1 MARHLKF
8 GAWCIL
14 AVVTLTLIACGG
26 GGGGGG
32 GGAALS
38 ATGTVSDSTQAPV
51 SGATVSVYNAA
62 GTRIAQA
69 TTNVVG
75 RYSFYGLPSN
85 TATTNPPVTLTFKV
99 TGPAGTFPAQA
110 DKIALTAGVATVLDF
125 YLPSA
130 GPATET
136 ALNSGVWQSDVQLQ
150 GPRRAVVS
158 ILPANMTGTP
168 TDVRVAP
175 YDVSQIGDG
184 FPVYSVS
191 PLAIG
196 PGEIFELYAAAA
208 FSVTGATF
216 TAADLYLPVPLVLDI
231 AAAAAVTPELY
242 RFDETTNAWVAE
254 PTITPTLTVDPVNAI
269 PAFRAT
275 VTQAGYY
282 RVGKVVPAASVTTVT
297 GTLTYSDGKPAA
309 GVTVHVTGSVLPNP
323 GNAYGYQQVLVT
335 NAQGQYTALVKT
347 GGNTA
352 YTFTAWG
359 FGLELSQTSTTP
371 TATITFAKPTNR
383 VPATASLTLDNDFI
397 MPNFAPASI
406 GLIVASGRFT
416 SDALVIDGTTDGI
429 NILTP
434 GRADVSFNFNSF
446 NIPFDLP
453 RLLTLNATTKGSGI
467 QLMTGTSFAGLA
479 VAPATGYSYSTNG
492 NFASI
497 PIPDVADFPAG
508 GMLVAVKT
516 SNGYAKIAIDSVA
529 VDANPDNRVLKVRS
543 AFSLSGSF

>member
-8 GAWCIL
+8 GVWCIL
-14 AVVTLTLIACGG
+14 AVATLTLIACGG

-32 GGAALS
+32 APAPVLS
-38 ATGTVSDSTQAPV
+38 TTGTVSDSTQAPV
-51 SGATVSVYNAA
+51 SGATVSVYNVA
-62 GTRIAQA
+62 GTRIALA
-69 TTNVVG
+69 TTNAVG
-75 RYSFYGLPSN
+75 RYSFFGLPANADLS
-85 TATTNPPVTLTFKV
+85 FKV

-110 DKIALTAGVATVLDF
+110 EKIKLTAGVATVLDF

-158 ILPANMTGTP
+158 ILPANLTGTP
-168 TDVRVAP
+168 TAVHVAP

-184 FPVYSVS
+184 YPVYSVS
-191 PLAIG
+191 PMAVG
-196 PGEIFELYAAAA
+196 VDEIIELYASAA

-231 AAAAAVTPELY
+231 AAAAAVAPVLY
-242 RFDETTNAWVAE
+242 RFDETTNAWVE
-254 PTITPTLTVDPVNAI
+254 TTIIPTLTVDPINAT
-269 PAFRAT
+269 PAFLAT

-282 RVGKVVPAASVTTVT
+282 RVGKVVPATPVT
-297 GTLTYSDGKPAA
+297 GTLTYSSNGAPAA
-309 GVTVHVTGSVLPNP
+309 GVTVHVTGSVLPDP
-323 GNAYGYQQVLVT
+323 ATAYGYQQVVVT
-335 NAQGQYTALVKT
+335 DSLGQYTALVKT
-347 GGNTA
+347 GGNTS

-359 FGLELSQTSTTP
+359 YGVELSQTSATP
-371 TATITFAKPTNR
+371 TATITFAKPTYG
-383 VPATASLTLDNDFI
+383 VPATASLVLDNDFI

-406 GLIVASGRFT
+406 GLIAASGRFT
-416 SDALVIDGTTDGI
+416 TDAWVIDGTTDGI

-467 QLMTGTSFAGLA
+467 QLVTGTTFAGLT
-479 VAPATGYSYSTNG
+479 VAPTTGYADYLTS
-492 NFASI
+492 ASI

-529 VDANPDNRVLKVRS
+529 LDTNPDNRVLKVRS